1 MQKVYLRE
9 DNNES
14 IKGMKKKQDGFFI
27 ISICI
32 LFFLGFEIGGFQISL
47 LDLSRSLGVSDLQG
61 GIMVAVK
68 YSALLFMPSI
78 WGKVADRVGK
88 MKILSASCIVFT
100 LGCAS
105 LSLCKSYYLVLL
117 CVFMIG
123 TGGSV
128 VESIVAAMLTDYY
141 QEKSGKYMNI
151 TQCFFSFGAVVA
163 PQLLEFV
170 KFKWNWNWNFLYLIC
185 SGAYFTVSFIL
196 LYYIKNGWLKSEPIQ
211 RMLCGVEQ
219 TSNRKIDRISL
230 YLIAGLLTYG
240 GLEVGIT
247 YYLDTF
253 ASLEQGGKI
262 VSANMISLFWI
273 AMIPARVMGAL
284 LFRYKKQVTLICYIG
299 IIFVLTAISFNKNIL
314 LLYFQVAL
322 TGICMGP
329 IWPNLISTIAEA
341 NHKNS
346 GFITGIACSSCGIGA
361 MVSPVMMGY
370 ITQTSGVRQGYLILA
385 IFAAVGSILT
395 GVYFG
400 YMVRRREG

>member
-9 DNNES
+9 DNKS
-14 IKGMKKKQDGFFI
+14 IIGMKKKQDGFFI
-27 ISICI
+27 ISICM

-47 LDLSRSLGVSDLQG
+47 LDLSRALGISNLQG
-61 GIMVAVK
+61 GIMVSVK

-78 WGKVADRVGK
+78 WGKAADRVGK
-88 MKILSASCIVFT
+88 MKILYASCIVFT
-100 LGCAS
+100 LGCTA
-105 LSLCKSYYLVLL
+105 LSLCKSYYLVLF

-163 PQLLEFV
+163 PQVLEFV
-170 KFKWNWNWNFLYLIC
+170 KFKWDWNWNFLFLIC
-185 SGAYFTVSFIL
+185 SGAYFTISFIL
-196 LYYIKNGWLKSEPIQ
+196 LYYIKNGWLKNQPIQ
-211 RMLCGVEQ
+211 RTLCGVEE
-219 TSNRKIDRISL
+219 TSSREIDKMSL
-230 YLIAGLLTYG
+230 CLIAGLLIYG

-273 AMIPARVMGAL
+273 AMIPARVVGAL
-284 LFRYKKQVTLICYIG
+284 LFRYKKQVILICFIG
-299 IIFVLTAISFNKNIL
+299 IIFVLTTLSFNNNIL
-314 LLYFQVAL
+314 LLYFEVLL
-322 TGICMGP
+322 TGIFMGP

-346 GFITGIACSSCGIGA
+346 GFITGIACSGCGIGA
-361 MVSPVMMGY
+361 IVSPVMMGY

-385 IFAAVGSILT
+385 VFAAVGSILSA
-395 GVYFG
+395 VYFR
-400 YMVRRREG
+400 YMGRRSER